1 MSRVFGFIGA
11 MFASM
16 VRHWR
21 FTLFTGVPLITA
33 IYMLKLK
40 PALDARNAISATLKS
55 PNVSGAVKAHMA
67 AEQSQMMSPIFL
79 WIAILGGVIVGLA
92 LIAMLLNRRSIRKS
106 KEQAKAKAEADPETA
121 ERASSDEMFSAL
133 SSLQREREEL
143 RQKVAKGEV
152 RAKYAHLNSSCD
164 CGNRTAVAAPW
175 TVRFKDGKPYGI
187 HVPAAFLERH
197 KDQFSLVWLFR
208 TLHAGTAPH
217 VWKDPVSGP
226 NCIEADPENG
236 DVVIRLPR

>member
-92 LIAMLLNRRSIRKS
+92 LIAMLLDDYY
-106 KEQAKAKAEADPETA
+106 Q
-121 ERASSDEMFSAL
+121 
-133 SSLQREREEL
+133 Q
-143 RQKVAKGEV
+143 
-152 RAKYAHLNSSCD
+152 
-164 CGNRTAVAAPW
+164 
-175 TVRFKDGKPYGI
+175 
-187 HVPAAFLERH
+187 
-197 KDQFSLVWLFR
+197 
-208 TLHAGTAPH
+208 TLHAPPGEPTPVAASPAPAPTGDTAGS
-217 VWKDPVSGP
+217 SGRP
-226 NCIEADPENG
+226 KRRSRPARRG
-236 DVVIRLPR
+236 SRSGR